1 MHSTFRKT
9 RAACYTGYVTQAITV
24 NLAPLLF
31 VTFQDRFDLSLGYIA
46 ALTLI
51 TFLIQICIDAAAIK
65 FVEKTSYRFLAA
77 SSQLCS
83 LMGLVML
90 AFLPYLI
97 MPEVGILIAVLV
109 YSSGS
114 GLSEVVLS
122 PLIEALPADK
132 DSGGNVMTLMH
143 SFYSWGQ
150 AAVILI
156 STFLLK
162 LVGNDLWFLL
172 PLFWA
177 LVPFFNT
184 IAFLRVPLADMTVH
198 EEGHGVLHMLR
209 EPAFITAFLMMICA
223 GAAEQAMAQWAS
235 MFAEKGLGVSK
246 VVGDIL
252 GPCMFAVMM
261 GIGRTAHGLWGR
273 RFVMSK
279 LLIMLSAFTAV
290 CYAVCVFVPVPLA
303 SLLACGFTGLGVSI
317 MWPGMLTLCS
327 HKYPRAGASMFAM
340 LALGGDIGCSVGP
353 YIAGLFSDTVS
364 QATKKSGYAFE
375 LCVRLGL
382 DGEQLGLRAGFLAAS
397 VFPILM
403 LIGVT
408 ILNKK
413 GFDKN
418 EIQGQ

>member
-1 MHSTFRKT
+1 MYSKFRYT
-9 RAACYTGYVTQAITV
+9 RAACYTGYVSQAITV

-31 VTFQDRFDLSLGYIA
+31 VTFQNRFNVSLGYIA
-46 ALTLI
+46 SLTLI
-51 TFLIQICIDAAAIK
+51 TFLIQICIDAAAVK
-65 FVEKTSYRFLAA
+65 FVEKTSYRFLATA
-77 SSQLCS
+77 SQLCS

-97 MPEVGILIAVLV
+97 KPEIGIIIAVLV

-122 PLIEALPADK
+122 PLIEALPAEK
-132 DSGGNVMTLMH
+132 DSGGNAMTFMH

-156 STFLLK
+156 STFLLSF
-162 LVGNDLWFLL
+162 VGGDLWFLL

-177 LVPFFNT
+177 IIPFFNT
-184 IAFLRVPLADMTVH
+184 IAFLRVPIADMTVH
-198 EEGHGVLHMLR
+198 DDGHGVLRMLR
-209 EPAFITAFLMMICA
+209 EPAFVLAFLMMICA

-235 MFAEKGLGVSK
+235 MFAEKGLGISK
-246 VVGDIL
+246 VAGDIL

-261 GIGRTAHGLWGR
+261 GIGRTAHGLWGK

-279 LLIMLSAFTAV
+279 LLIFLSAFTAI

-303 SLLACGFTGLGVSI
+303 SLLACGFTGIGVSI

-340 LALGGDIGCSVGP
+340 LALGGDIGCSLGP
-353 YIAGLFSDTVS
+353 YIAGVSSDAVVN
-364 QATKKSGYAFE
+364 AAEKSGFTLE
-375 LCVRLGL
+375 FCQRLGL
-382 DGEQLGLRAGFLAAS
+382 DAEQLGLRGGFLAAS

-408 ILNKK
+408 ILNNK

-418 EIQGQ
+418 EINDR